1 MRVFIIR
8 LWRGNL
14 SPAGAFWA
22 AHVAVWV
29 LGMLF
34 FQFLSMSLSMTTKPL
49 VGLPLGLVF
58 LVYNAVAFVGV
69 VRSTRNGSV
78 KSWLRVIMCLAS
90 ALLLLLSCWV
100 ALYFLGRP
108 LISL

>member
-1 MRVFIIR
+1 MRVFLIR

-14 SPAGAFWA
+14 SPTGTFWA

-29 LGMLF
+29 VGMIF
-34 FQFLSMSLSMTTKPL
+34 FQFLSRFLSMNTKPL

-69 VRSTRNGSV
+69 VRSTRNGNV
-78 KSWLRVIMCLAS
+78 KKWLRIIMCLAS
-90 ALLLLLSCWV
+90 GLILLLSCWV

>member
-1 MRVFIIR
+1 MIS
-8 LWRGNL
+8 LWRGNF
-14 SPAGAFWA
+14 SPASTFWA

-29 LGMLF
+29 VGMIF
-34 FQFLSMSLSMTTKPL
+34 FQFLSKFLSMNTKPL
-49 VGLPLGLVF
+49 VGLPLGIVF
-58 LVYNAVAFVGV
+58 LVYNAVALVGV
-69 VRSTRNGSV
+69 VRSTRNGNV
-78 KSWLRVIMCLAS
+78 KKSLRIIMCLAS